1 MLKFK
6 IMNILIVDDEIRAV
20 NALIKRVDWESHG
33 FAQPFSAYSMAQAQD
48 VFKAHPVDLMLCDIE
63 MPQGNGLELFEW
75 VKSYYPRT
83 ECIFVTCHDEYEYL
97 RAAMQLGSCDYI
109 LKPVNYDQL
118 KDALD
123 NVRTR
128 ISARIS
134 PEATVSDTDKRAQA
148 LSEVNSSSNPYISG
162 AMEYIAVHLTQPMSV
177 PEIADAVHLNEQYLM
192 RLFKKE
198 TGSSI
203 LQYITSQRIA
213 LSVEYLKNTDLPVTE
228 VALNSG
234 FDNYS
239 YFNRIFKR
247 FTGETPSKFRKPAG
261 SSFSPSR

>member
-1 MLKFK
+1 
-6 IMNILIVDDEIRAV
+6 MNILIVDDEIRAV
-20 NALIKRVDWESHG
+20 NALIRRVDWQGNG
-33 FAQPFSAYSMAQAQD
+33 FSQPFSAYSMAQAQA
-48 VFKAHPVDLMLCDIE
+48 VFKEHTVDLMLCDIE

-75 VKSYYPRT
+75 VKSYYPET

-97 RAAMQLGSCDYI
+97 RSAMQLGSCDYI

-118 KDALD
+118 KDALEA
-123 NVRTR
+123 VRSR
-128 ISARIS
+128 IENRHFKSARAS
-134 PEATVSDTDKRAQA
+134 KARLQDEAAPRTVQT
-148 LSEVNSSSNPYISG
+148 SNPYIEK
-162 AMEYIAVHLTQPMSV
+162 ALVYIDSHLIQPMSV
-177 PEIADAVHLNEQYLM
+177 SEIAGSVHLNEQYFM

-203 LQYITSQRIA
+203 LQYITSQRLA
-213 LSVEYLKNTDLPVTE
+213 LSIEYLKETDLPVTE

-247 FTGETPSKFRKPAG
+247 FTGETPSKFRKPVSG
-261 SSFSPSR
+261 

>member
-1 MLKFK
+1 MLKFD

-20 NALIKRVDWESHG
+20 NALIKRVDWQEQG
-33 FAQPFSAYSMAQAQD
+33 FSLPYAAYSMAQAQS
-48 VFKAHPVDLMLCDIE
+48 VFKEHPVDLMLCDIE

-75 VKSYYPRT
+75 VKSYYPET

-97 RAAMQLGSCDYI
+97 RSAMQLGSCDYI
-109 LKPVNYDQL
+109 LKPVNYELLKEALESVRSRLENRSHTRPHTPGTNMQNAVPGTDQN
-118 KDALD
+118 A
-123 NVRTR
+123 
-128 ISARIS
+128 
-134 PEATVSDTDKRAQA
+134 
-148 LSEVNSSSNPYISG
+148 NPYISK
-162 AMEYIAVHLTQPMSV
+162 AMEYIAAHLTQPMSV
-177 PEIADAVHLNEQYLM
+177 PEIADSVHLNEQYFM

-203 LQYITSQRIA
+203 LQYITAQRIA
-213 LSVEYLKNTDLPVTE
+213 LSMEYLRETDLPVTE

-247 FTGETPSKFRKPAG
+247 FTGETPSRYRKPAG
-261 SSFSPSR
+261 G

>member
-1 MLKFK
+1 MLKFI

-20 NALIKRVDWESHG
+20 NALIKRVDWQEQG
-33 FAQPFSAYSMAQAQD
+33 FSLPYAAYSMAQAQS
-48 VFKAHPVDLMLCDIE
+48 VFKEHPVDLMLCDIE

-75 VKSYYPRT
+75 VKSYYPET

-97 RAAMQLGSCDYI
+97 RSAMQLGSCDYI

-118 KDALD
+118 REALD
-123 NVRTR
+123 SVRSRLEKRHSKDLQTPGTGTPK
-128 ISARIS
+128 AIS
-134 PEATVSDTDKRAQA
+134 PRVVQA
-148 LSEVNSSSNPYISG
+148 ASPYI
-162 AMEYIAVHLTQPMSV
+162 AKALEYISSHLTQPMSV
-177 PEIADAVHLNEQYLM
+177 PEIADSVHLNEQYFM

-203 LQYITSQRIA
+203 LQYITAQRIA
-213 LSVEYLKNTDLPVTE
+213 LSMEYLRETDLPVTE

-247 FTGETPSKFRKPAG
+247 FTGETPSRYRKPAG
-261 SSFSPSR
+261 G